1 MGGTK
6 QSATSASRNTR
17 HGTGQS
23 GGGRQDANISGG
35 RTGQGE
41 SVSTGST
48 RRHSTSVTPE
58 CKWKHTR
65 QRTSMMAGTR
75 SAKQGESETAES
87 TEQSTS
93 ETSGNTKQNTS
104 ESARITKR
112 NTNVTAVGIQQDMD
126 VMVESTKESMTT
138 SRESARQTLYREKR
152 RTGHSHSIR
161 AQSRQ
166 RKRVKWA
173 TSDVEESGGALKV
186 KIWNSGSVDKGT
198 VTKNEL
204 GIGPEIV
211 SGEGLEAV
219 MLEEKPNRDA
229 RVITAQDK
237 AGLLPAGGVEHS
249 LDTSESVTSPTPH
262 STNTDSVLMEESTS
276 PQILRK
282 SNANDS
288 IKKLPDEGTQT
299 NIANEDEVSSP
310 VLEYYQVGSRPPDEH
325 TTIINTTQEIPA
337 SVVDNSQVNSRTL
350 GESVSLSHEAPPST
364 VSNICQLTTEVSE
377 CAEVTQQQPVSSQ
390 KLRRKEVI
398 SCGNIPDI
406 RLMINT
412 TSQCQ
417 HQLLDFP
424 CSQLLESSSSKAG
437 NGTDVFCSE
446 TTTIHTS
453 AKVTTD
459 IATLDM
465 RSQCTHIDSVKEI
478 QTGPADE
485 ERDTMQSILGE
496 ELTRPVRSS
505 FAITSVS
512 TASGGDITSSG
523 GMFTMTHTTK
533 KKIVNGR
540 SNESVDKGK
549 EKYKEERE
557 DEGVKRRKVGEG
569 SDTPVDKG
577 REKNKKDIKNTKT
590 IESQSYPSLLLSP
603 LPYRIK
609 KEANDS
615 QTSSTN
621 TLMLESASVVAASS
635 ECSTQSPLSAWKLTE
650 TAQHVSTQQI
660 TEVTPNLFTEISSS
674 LSTQHQDTEK
684 TQQHREEITQAP
696 YLPCQLYDT
705 YSHPHLMSVLVN
717 AGVATISSAGCQQ
730 LTPVLKDRLTVEMVM
745 AALNLQIFK
754 QSDVIEWICNI
765 CQSRSTRTKRR
776 FTVQFQKY
784 RELYQYITS
793 GSQVKENWAKF
804 LRTFRYRLPHGDGLK
819 LIFGSGVNFSR
830 STPVKKSSCVL
841 SDKLN
846 YSLLHEFHLYHLMQQ
861 NQTVALTP
869 IRLGKKSNASRQG
882 LGMGDGGNYTREE
895 MVESEGGSMEE
906 CENMKLG
913 EEGMEKEEKKS
924 GEEMEKWEKMVLGKE
939 RMEKCEKMEPGEVR
953 MEKEEMIELSEERIK
968 ENEEDEKKM
977 ETGGKWVEVKTEFA
991 QISITQQHPSHR
1003 QLLVPQERMPET
1015 SHSVGSVS
1023 SDIWDQ
1029 DYKQAEAETVGD
1041 DVECQQAGDGD
1052 GMGIQKAGGS
1062 DGVECQQAETGGYSS
1077 VESHK
1082 AVVGYG
1088 SVENDRNTSNTI
1100 TTLHNTIAANQEK
1113 ITFLESQ
1120 VKWKEK
1126 GINELMEVTKKM
1138 CSCESEV
1145 SLMTKDL
1152 KEAQK
1157 EKKKWQLM
1165 ADQLSCRVQVL
1176 EKSSRFTQRLE
1187 RDLAL
1192 NTRKLQEEEKRRQQ
1206 LLTERNEEVKRLEE
1220 KLSQYAEWLNER
1232 DTEMRRLE
1240 NKLHQYAEDV
1250 TDKECIIG
1258 ELQVKMAQL
1267 LHFNNTSSSP
1277 TPVTS
1282 SLHITPPGHHRDYQ
1296 KECGC
1301 DSEEQQGKFK
1311 VDYTGGGRHVDITWR
1326 YPANTCF
1333 VPSEELVPQHNT
1345 TVVPFSPQVLL
1356 PTDTNTH
1363 GELCKGEKA
1372 TVHGVKSS
1380 LRGETIGNSQDGPT
1394 GHTLGGLYFDSM
1406 DRQSFISD
1414 MLKKDSQDVSL
1425 TYWGRQ
1431 ETRQRGSIIFVGQE
1445 FCERSISM
1453 SLDCASSQNCEGPE
1467 YVTAEAGGTK
1477 KAVMGWPEL
1486 DMPEGEM
1493 STQGGKCESHVDDT
1507 VETGKEAV
1515 MEKPGIDAQERSLDR
1530 SGVRSGRA
1538 GLSVES
1544 VTRAKLQRTK
1554 ISLSEYQARQMT
1566 AGSVNYPERLESQQK
1581 RKCSDDNA
1589 ITMNIAEK
1597 RKCLMYEGD
1606 TTALKGKVPRNM
1618 DYHECSSSS
1627 STRIQFEGMQ
1637 SSVNDYSIGQMV
1649 IENGGDYGTIHKRMF
1664 QESCQ
1669 YYTHNRSEANKSKI
1683 VWDASTTQEI
1693 ITSLM
1698 QENRKLH
1705 NEKRDSDISLTTL
1718 ENDRVRI
1725 GKLLDQH
1732 KSDLKQATTVRE
1744 QLEAQLHQYNQT
1756 IMAHSV
1762 ELEELKCALSEK
1774 QSEEEETR
1782 KEKDRLQD
1790 LVKKVE
1796 SKCEGKNKALREVR
1810 KDKKKL
1816 MKELEFKMNI
1826 QKKELLQLKT
1836 NVDVAE
1842 QKSQGNIDFITDLKD
1857 KVAHL
1862 ENDLSKMWEDKKE
1875 SSETLRERDQALTV
1889 LEGEVG
1895 ELQNMLAEKVTK
1907 LQEKDQ
1913 HIAFLESGWKEQK
1926 AVCQQL
1932 RLNMEKLEETL
1943 ARQTE
1948 MEKGHQSMIREK
1960 EKVVRSLKEALST
1973 SEDSLRK
1980 VEMMAKE
1987 DNTSRDKQISNLKKE
2002 VEVMKEKWQDAEKRI
2017 LDINHELSTQRFM
2030 VAEIEMEQQRAKE
2043 TAETEWWTKQEELV
2057 NSLRDKQQQ
2066 AQELQTEL
2074 EQVNKTKLNLTIEI
2088 AEMQAART
2096 LLREEL
2102 RLRELPARAAFNLNQ
2117 EVQMVRE
2124 LYTCLDR
2131 EKQNAVTSN
2140 RAFIQ
2145 EKARNRHLNRQLA
2158 HPKQRHTSVVEQ
2170 GAQTSLSL
2178 QEISSQLEN
2187 TNQMQEALLKEQTLS
2202 QSLSQQ
2208 LSKSLVHMEALT
2220 TGLRQELEET
2230 CTGLEHQLA
2239 IASWVTEAYQNKQ
2252 ARLDQ
2257 LLTLTVDHLQPSIL
2271 PQYQE

>member
-1 MGGTK
+1 M
-6 QSATSASRNTR
+6 N
-17 HGTGQS
+17 
-23 GGGRQDANISGG
+23 
-35 RTGQGE
+35 
-41 SVSTGST
+41 
-48 RRHSTSVTPE
+48 
-58 CKWKHTR
+58 
-65 QRTSMMAGTR
+65 
-75 SAKQGESETAES
+75 
-87 TEQSTS
+87 
-93 ETSGNTKQNTS
+93 
-104 ESARITKR
+104 
-112 NTNVTAVGIQQDMD
+112 
-126 VMVESTKESMTT
+126 VMVESTKESITT
-138 SRESARQTLYREKR
+138 PRESTRQTLYREKK

-173 TSDVEESGGALKV
+173 TSEVKESGGALKV
-186 KIWNSGSVDKGT
+186 KIWNTGSVDKGT
-198 VTKNEL
+198 ETKNEL

-211 SGEGLEAV
+211 SEEGLEAV
-219 MLEEKPNRDA
+219 MQEEKPNRDA
-229 RVITAQDK
+229 RVITAQNK
-237 AGLLPAGGVEHS
+237 AGLLPAGGGGDHEKIEPCSVEHN

-262 STNTDSVLMEESTS
+262 STNTDRVLMEESTS
-276 PQILRK
+276 PLILRK

-288 IKKLPDEGTQT
+288 FKNLPDEGTQA

-310 VLEYYQVGSRPPDEH
+310 ILAHYQVGSRPSDEH
-325 TTIINTTQEIPA
+325 TIVINTTQEIPA
-337 SVVDNSQVNSRTL
+337 SVVDNSQVNSTTL
-350 GESVSLSHEAPPST
+350 GESDKELRECGGTDFLNTCCLSVSHEAPPST
-364 VSNICQLTTEVSE
+364 VSNTFQLTTEVSE

-390 KLRRKEVI
+390 KLSKKEVI

-406 RLMINT
+406 RLMLNT

-417 HQLLDFP
+417 HQLLDVP
-424 CSQLLESSSSKAG
+424 SSQMLECSSSKAG

-465 RSQCTHIDSVKEI
+465 RSQCTHIDSVKEL

-485 ERDTMQSILGE
+485 ERDTMQSIPRE
-496 ELTRPVRSS
+496 EMTSPVRSS
-505 FAITSVS
+505 SSITSVS
-512 TASGGDITSSG
+512 TAYGGDMTSNE

-540 SNESVDKGK
+540 SNESMDKGK
-549 EKYKEERE
+549 EKYEEERE
-557 DEGVKRRKVGEG
+557 DEGMKRRKIGEG

-577 REKNKKDIKNTKT
+577 KKKNKEDIKTTNT
-590 IESQSYPSLLLSP
+590 IESQCYPSLLLSP

-615 QTSSTN
+615 QTLSTK

-635 ECSTQSPLSAWKLTE
+635 ECSAQSPLSAWKLTE

-660 TEVTPNLFTEISSS
+660 TEVTPNLYTEISSS
-674 LSTQHQDTEK
+674 LSTQHQDTDK
-684 TQQHREEITQAP
+684 TQQHREEKTQAP
-696 YLPCQLYDT
+696 HLPCQLYDT
-705 YSHPHLMSVLVN
+705 YSHTHLMSVLVN
-717 AGVATISSAGCQQ
+717 AGVATINSASCQQ
-730 LTPVLKDRLTVEMVM
+730 LTPVLKDKLTVEMVM

-754 QSDVIEWICNI
+754 ESDVIEWICNT
-765 CQSRSTRTKRR
+765 CQSRPTRTKRR

-804 LRTFRYRLPHGDGLK
+804 LGTFRYRLPHGDGLK
-819 LIFGSGVNFSR
+819 LIFGTAVNFTR
-830 STPVKKSSCVL
+830 STPAKKSSCVL
-841 SDKLN
+841 SDKVN

-869 IRLGKKSNASRQG
+869 ILLGKKSNASRQG
-882 LGMGDGGNYTREE
+882 RGMGDGGNYTRKKI
-895 MVESEGGSMEE
+895 VESEGGSMEK
-906 CENMKLG
+906 CENMKLS
-913 EEGMEKEEKKS
+913 EEVMEKEEKKS

-939 RMEKCEKMEPGEVR
+939 RMEKCDKMEPGEER
-953 MEKEEMIELSEERIK
+953 MEKEEMIELGEERIE
-968 ENEEDEKKM
+968 ENEEGENKFEIGRK
-977 ETGGKWVEVKTEFA
+977 GVEVKTEFA
-991 QISITQQHPSHR
+991 LTSPTQPHPSHR
-1003 QLLVPQERMPET
+1003 QLPVPQERMPET
-1015 SHSVGSVS
+1015 SHNVESVS
-1023 SDIWDQ
+1023 SDNWDQ
-1029 DYKQAEAETVGD
+1029 EYKQAEAETVGD
-1041 DVECQQAGDGD
+1041 DVECQLAGDRD

-1062 DGVECQQAETGGYSS
+1062 DGMECQQVETGGYSN
-1077 VESHK
+1077 VESQQ

-1088 SVENDRNTSNTI
+1088 SVEKDRNTSNTI
-1100 TTLHNTIAANQEK
+1100 TTLRNTIAANQEK

-1138 CSCESEV
+1138 CSFESEV
-1145 SLMTKDL
+1145 SILTKDL

-1176 EKSSRFTQRLE
+1176 EKSTRFTQRLE

-1192 NTRKLQEEEKRRQQ
+1192 NTRKLQEEEKMRQQ
-1206 LLTERNEEVKRLEE
+1206 VLTERNEEVKRLEE

-1267 LHFNNTSSSP
+1267 LNSNNTSSSP

-1282 SLHITPPGHHRDYQ
+1282 SLHITPPG
-1296 KECGC
+1296 C
-1301 DSEEQQGKFK
+1301 DSEEQGKYEI
-1311 VDYTGGGRHVDITWR
+1311 DYTGGGRHVDITWR
-1326 YPANTCF
+1326 YPANTCL

-1345 TVVPFSPQVLL
+1345 TVVHFSPQVL

-1406 DRQSFISD
+1406 DHQSFTSD
-1414 MLKKDSQDVSL
+1414 MLKKDFSQDVSL

-1453 SLDCASSQNCEGPE
+1453 SLNCASSQSCEGPE
-1467 YVTAEAGGTK
+1467 YVTTEAGGK
-1477 KAVMGWPEL
+1477 KRAVMGWSEL

-1493 STQGGKCESHVDDT
+1493 STQGRKWESHVDDT
-1507 VETGKEAV
+1507 VETGNEAV
-1515 MEKPGIDAQERSLDR
+1515 MEKPGIHAHERSLDR
-1530 SGVRSGRA
+1530 LWVRSGRA
-1538 GLSVES
+1538 ELSDES
-1544 VTRAKLQRTK
+1544 VTQAKLQRAK

-1669 YYTHNRSEANKSKI
+1669 YYTHSRSEANESKI

-1718 ENDRVRI
+1718 ENDQVRI

-1756 IMAHSV
+1756 IMAHNV

-1774 QSEEEETR
+1774 QNEEKETR
-1782 KEKDRLQD
+1782 KEKDRLQEM
-1790 LVKKVE
+1790 VKEVE
-1796 SKCEGKNKALREVR
+1796 SKCEGKNKALREVI

-1816 MKELEFKMNI
+1816 MKKLECKMSTMNI
-1826 QKKELLQLKT
+1826 QKKELLQLRT

-1842 QKSQGNIDFITDLKD
+1842 QKSQGNIDLITDLKN

-1862 ENDLSKMWEDKKE
+1862 ENDLSKMWEEKKE

-1913 HIAFLESGWKEQK
+1913 HITFLESGWKEQE
-1926 AVCQQL
+1926 AMCQQL
-1932 RLNMEKLEETL
+1932 HLDMEKLEETL
-1943 ARQTE
+1943 AQQTE
-1948 MEKGHQSMIREK
+1948 VESGHQSMIREK
-1960 EKVVRSLKEALST
+1960 EKAVRSLKEAVST

-1987 DNTSRDKQISNLKKE
+1987 DITSREKEISNLKKE
-2002 VEVMKEKWQDAEKRI
+2002 VEVMKEKWQHAEKRI
-2017 LDINHELSTQRFM
+2017 LDINHELSTQRFL

-2043 TAETEWWTKQEELV
+2043 TAEMEWWMKQEELV
-2057 NSLRDKQQQ
+2057 NSLRDKEQQ

-2124 LYTCLDR
+2124 LYTCLDI

-2145 EKARNRHLNRQLA
+2145 EKARNRHLNRLLA
-2158 HPKQRHTSVVEQ
+2158 HPKQNHTSVVEQ

-2178 QEISSQLEN
+2178 QEINSQLEN

-2202 QSLSQQ
+2202 QNLSQQ
-2208 LSKSLVHMEALT
+2208 LGTSLVHMETLT

-2239 IASWVTEAYQNKQ
+2239 IASWVTEAYRNKQ

-2257 LLTLTVDHLQPSIL
+2257 LLTLTVDHLQPSIS
-2271 PQYQE
+2271 PQSQE